1 MDDKS
6 AYMSAGGY
14 SSGYMGSNAFSS
26 GYNLEDYASGGS
38 GGGSSDGSS
47 GSGGGGGG
55 SGGHVFKVRHLAFW
69 DHRNACM
76 SSKQPTSPA
85 DRRVFSKKDV
95 SKFIN
100 SFFFFENIK

>member
-55 SGGHVFKVRHLAFW
+55 SGGHVFKVRNLAFGTIVM
-69 DHRNACM
+69 RACQE
-76 SSKQPTSPA
+76 SSPLPQPI
-85 DRRVFSKKDV
+85 VV
-95 SKFIN
+95 SSLKRFV
-100 SFFFFENIK
+100 

>member
-1 MDDKS
+1 
-6 AYMSAGGY
+6 MSAGGY

-38 GGGSSDGSS
+38 GGESSDGSS
-47 GSGGGGGG
+47 GSGGGGGGGG
-55 SGGHVFKVRHLAFW
+55 SGGHVFKVRNLTFG

-76 SSKQPTSPA
+76 ASKQPTSPA

-95 SKFIN
+95 SRFIN
-100 SFFFFENIK
+100 SFFFLKI